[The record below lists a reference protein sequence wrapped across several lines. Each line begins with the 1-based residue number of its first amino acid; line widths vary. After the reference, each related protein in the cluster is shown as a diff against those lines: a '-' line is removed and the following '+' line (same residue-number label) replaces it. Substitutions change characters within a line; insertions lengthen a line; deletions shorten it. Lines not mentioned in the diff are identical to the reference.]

1 MSAAMHAAPQKTTPM
16 KYAIAA
22 LAALI
27 TAGTYAQTVQQV
39 TIGDNFDYGLT
50 YSLPKTKIEIKVTAH
65 CTKVVAGEFAPYAEK
80 YLGLKDVA
88 QEDQTRWEIKQIQL
102 KGVAQADND
111 RTYHIYFTDKGAL
124 PTFYLTDD
132 RCLCA
137 INQKPELPSTS
148 PDTPKTS
155 NTQTT
160 LKLKPSDVMT
170 SDLLKAGSKAK
181 QAELCA
187 EEIFSLR
194 ESRSDLIRG
203 EADNV
208 PNDGKQLQ
216 LMLDNLTAQEE
227 ALLSLFVGTTTES
240 EVERTFDYIPTEEVS
255 RELVFRLS
263 RELGF
268 VEKDDLAGA
277 PYYVGVSVIEDNTMS
292 EMDANARKKLEKGI
306 AYCVPGKARVT
317 LYNAKETLAEGDI
330 PMAQFGHV
338 EMLPQGQFTN
348 KKRPCSA
355 LFVPSTGAIKLFE
368 QTEAQ

>member
-1 MSAAMHAAPQKTTPM
+1 MIQMKKIPLAVLTAFISTT
-16 KYAIAA
+16 AF
-22 LAALI
+22 
-27 TAGTYAQTVQQV
+27 AQTVQQV
-39 TIGDNFDYGLT
+39 NIGDNFDYGIT
-50 YSLPKTKIEIKVTAH
+50 YSLPTTKIQIQVSAH
-65 CTKVVAGEFAPYAEK
+65 CTKVVAGEYAMYAEK

-88 QEDQTRWEIKQIQL
+88 LEDQVKWEITKIQL
-102 KGVAQADND
+102 KGVAQADSA
-111 RTYHIYFTDKGAL
+111 RTYHIYFNDKAAL

-132 RCLCA
+132 RCLWA
-137 INQKPELPSTS
+137 INQKPEQPAPSIEMPSQPQKTTS
-148 PDTPKTS
+148 
-155 NTQTT
+155 
-160 LKLKPSDVMT
+160 LKFKPSDVMT

-187 EEIFSLR
+187 DEIFSLR
-194 ESRSDLIRG
+194 ESRSDLVRG

-208 PNDGKQLQ
+208 PNDGAQLQ
-216 LMLDNLTAQEE
+216 LMLDHLTAQEE

-240 EVERTFDYIPTEEVS
+240 DVVRTFDFVPTDEVE

-268 VEKDDLAGA
+268 VSNDDFAGA
-277 PYYVGVSVIEDNTMS
+277 PFYVGVSILEDNRMS
-292 EMDANARKKLEKGI
+292 EMDVNARKKLEKGI
-306 AYCVPGKARVT
+306 AYCIPGKARIT
-317 LYNAKETLAEGDI
+317 LYNAKSVLAEGDI

-368 QTEAQ
+368 QTDAQ

>member
-1 MSAAMHAAPQKTTPM
+1 MRNYTAAV
-16 KYAIAA
+16 
-22 LAALI
+22 LAAFI
-27 TAGTYAQTVQQV
+27 TTGALAQTVQQV

-50 YSLPKTKIEIKVTAH
+50 YSLPITKIEIKVSAH
-65 CTKVVAGEFAPYAEK
+65 CTKVVAGEFALYAEK

-88 QEDQTRWEIKQIQL
+88 LEDQTRWEIKQIQL
-102 KGVAQADND
+102 KGVAQADSA
-111 RTYHIYFTDKGAL
+111 RTYHIYFSDKAAL
-124 PTFYLTDD
+124 PTFYFTEE
-132 RCLCA
+132 RCLWA
-137 INQKPELPSTS
+137 INQKPEVPQVEK
-148 PDTPKTS
+148 PVAAPVVNK
-155 NTQTT
+155 
-160 LKLKPSDVMT
+160 LKFKPSDVMT

-187 EEIFSLR
+187 DEIFSIR

-208 PNDGKQLQ
+208 PNDGAQLQ

-227 ALLSLFVGTTTES
+227 ALLSLFVGTTTETD
-240 EVERTFDYIPTEEVS
+240 EVRTFSFTPSDEVG

-268 VEKDDLAGA
+268 VEKDDLSGA
-277 PYYVGVSVIEDNTMS
+277 PYYVGVSIIEDNRMS
-292 EMDANARKKLEKGI
+292 AMDLNARKKLEKGI
-306 AYCVPGKARVT
+306 AYCIPGKARVQ
-317 LYNAKETLAEGDI
+317 LFNAQGSLAEGDI

-355 LFVPSTGAIKLFE
+355 LFIPSTGAIKLFE
-368 QTEAQ
+368 QTETQ